1 MSAGRLASPDRRAD
15 SARRRIAALREAQL
29 SGPQRGSG
37 GTTAA
42 TRVLESESAMK
53 KAVHKLNLNK
63 QMIRV
68 LAAPELTCAAGG
80 WIRPP
85 LTWSCPQPR

>member
-1 MSAGRLASPDRRAD
+1 
-15 SARRRIAALREAQL
+15 
-29 SGPQRGSG
+29 
-37 GTTAA
+37 
-42 TRVLESESAMK
+42 MK